1 MVKRLSPGYH
11 GAYWMRWATS
21 IATSTDTDEAIEEVV
36 ESISAQLG
44 PTRADLVMAFVTDHL
59 APGFARLSSEIA
71 RRFPGAAVAG
81 CTAGG
86 AIGGGVEVEHRPAVS
101 LVAASLPGASARAWH
116 LPSNPEEWPD
126 VDEIE
131 ADAGA
136 ANAAAVIVLPC
147 PLSSP
152 VEDLLAW
159 CDARW
164 PQAVK
169 VGGLAS
175 GGMTTRGPAGNTL
188 FAGDER
194 HREGAVVV
202 TMSGDVAV
210 DTIVAQGCRP
220 IGDPLVVTKGLGN
233 VVLELDGMP
242 ALRALEAVHATLPPD
257 EKKLCRHSLFVGVVP
272 DTAPQAREVRR
283 RDVLIRNLIG
293 CDRAAGALAVG
304 APVHVGQI
312 LQFHLR
318 TAEASAQ
325 DLAELLSEPH
335 APSAGALLFSCVG
348 RGQLLYGRPNHDSD
362 VFRRTLG
369 AVPLGGFFCNG
380 EVGPVAGKTF
390 LHGYTSAFALFRKR
404 AAQA

>member
-1 MVKRLSPGYH
+1 
-11 GAYWMRWATS
+11 MRWATS
-21 IATSTDTDEAIEEVV
+21 IATSTATDDTVLEAVDG
-36 ESISAQLG
+36 ISTQLG
-44 PTRADLVMAFVTDHL
+44 AARPDLVMAFVTDHL
-59 APGFARLSSEIA
+59 AGGFGRLSSEIA
-71 RRFPGAAVAG
+71 RRFPGAAIAG

-86 AIGGGVEVEHRPAVS
+86 AIGGGIEVEHRPALA
-101 LVAASLPGASARAWH
+101 LVAASLPDARARVWH
-116 LPSNPEEWPD
+116 LPSDPAAWPAPNGDSSD
-126 VDEIE
+126 V
-131 ADAGA
+131 
-136 ANAAAVIVLPC
+136 AAVIVLPC

-159 CDARW
+159 CDQRW
-164 PQAVK
+164 PSAVK

-202 TMSGDVAV
+202 TLSGDVAV
-210 DTIVAQGCRP
+210 DTVVAQGCRP

-242 ALRALEAVHATLPPD
+242 ALRALEAVHASLGPD
-257 EKKLCRHSLFVGVVP
+257 EQKLCRHSLFVGVIP
-272 DTAPQAREVRR
+272 AETTPVRQVHR

-312 LQFHLR
+312 VQFHLR
-318 TAEASAQ
+318 DAEASAQ
-325 DLAELLSEPH
+325 DLVELLAEPH

-348 RGQLLYGRPNHDSD
+348 RGQLLYGQPNHDSD
-362 VFRRTLG
+362 AFRRALG

-390 LHGYTSAFALFRKR
+390 LHGYTSAFALFRRR

>member
-1 MVKRLSPGYH
+1 
-11 GAYWMRWATS
+11 MRWATA
-21 IATSTDTDEAIEEVV
+21 IATSSETDLAIDEAV
-36 ESISAQLG
+36 EGIASQLG
-44 PTRADLVMAFVTDHL
+44 AARPDLVMAFVTDHL
-59 APGFARLSSEIA
+59 APGFARLSTEIA
-71 RRFPGAAVAG
+71 RRVPGANLAG

-86 AIGGGVEVEHRPAVS
+86 AIGGGVEIEHRPALA
-101 LVAASLPGASARAWH
+101 LVAASLPDCQTRVWH
-116 LPSNPEEWPD
+116 LPSNPEEWPALNGD
-126 VDEIE
+126 HGE
-131 ADAGA
+131 
-136 ANAAAVIVLPC
+136 AAAVVVLPC

-159 CDARW
+159 CDERW
-164 PQAVK
+164 PSAVK

-202 TMSGDVAV
+202 TLSGDIAV

-242 ALRALEAVHATLPPD
+242 ALRALEAVHDTLEPD

-272 DTAPQAREVRR
+272 DTTPPGREVRR

-318 TAEASAQ
+318 DSEASAQ
-325 DLAELLSEPH
+325 DLAELLAEPH

-362 VFRRTLG
+362 IFRRTLG